1 MELVKRDNIFNQ
13 TSPLKVDRN
22 AFDLTHKVISSWDM
36 GKLYPVSVHE
46 VYPNDYE
53 KTMIQTKMIFETM
66 QKPIYQ
72 NLKANFYEFD
82 VAYRNLWKHWRNY
95 YTRGRKGNFTAQE
108 PKVNLNCAS
117 NIKGSLFDYLG
128 FPLQSQ
134 LKGDVFVS
142 AFPFV
147 AYDFIYFWNFINPE
161 LQENIVYNIQDQ
173 LFTESDSIGEY
184 FNDELNLFSYYGKDF
199 YLTNEDGIPLYTRML
214 GSLSPSQAS
223 NYTVINNSNIYGKND
238 RYSYLLG
245 ATGTYNHIPVGIMC
259 YDESKKTISP
269 YIWASPAQ
277 VGKIDNQS
285 YRRICNIGFLYNVNW
300 QRDYFTSA
308 HLSQQQGSPLSIPIN
323 SNVSGDGEITGNID
337 RLNVGVKSNE
347 GPFAQLYTKP
357 YGSIQNEYYAG
368 TTSIPL
374 DDLNNKP
381 VQTSPSTFTLN
392 AADIASKLHAI
403 SSSFSNNDLRLV
415 WQINMIKESV
425 LFNKKN
431 FEYASYLKYF
441 FGRGPNTSDLQQPNF
456 ISSFSLDIFVGE
468 VIQNSQT
475 TETAALGDRGGIASI
490 TGKDYFDSYTF
501 DEVGLS
507 MIVMYIA
514 PQTVYQSS
522 QGINRMWLRND
533 SFDYYNPLLAHIGLQ
548 EVQNR
553 ELYATGGEEDL
564 EPFGYTPAFNE
575 LRYIPDTV
583 TSDMRDTL
591 DIWHL
596 ARKYSQLPVLNSDY
610 LLCRPSKR
618 IYAAQLPD
626 VPNITGIINI
636 VKLAYRDM
644 PELAIPELIDH
655 RY

>member
-1 MELVKRDNIFNQ
+1 MDLVKRDNIFNQ
-13 TSPLKVDRN
+13 TSPIKVERN

-53 KTMIQTKMIFETM
+53 KSMIQTKMIFETM

-108 PKVNLNCAS
+108 PKVNLNCKS

-134 LKGDVFVS
+134 LNGDVFVS

-173 LFTESDSIGEY
+173 IFTENDTIGEY
-184 FNDELNLFSYYGKDF
+184 FTDELNLFSYYGKDF
-199 YLTNEDGIPLYTRML
+199 YLINEDGIPLYTRML
-214 GSLSPSQAS
+214 GYSLDQNAKI
-223 NYTVINNSNIYGKND
+223 VDNSSLYGKND
-238 RYSYLLG
+238 RYTYTAVKSDDNNTSVPIGIIVDVNGLLPVTAG
-245 ATGTYNHIPVGIMC
+245 AG
-259 YDESKKTISP
+259 EK
-269 YIWASPAQ
+269 
-277 VGKIDNQS
+277 GKITNGF
-285 YRRICNIGFLYNVNW
+285 YRNAVNLGFIYNVNW

-323 SNVSGDGEITGNID
+323 SNITGEGNYTLNLGEFGINANGIDDNKPHSIGLTDSIGTPGNDYYGVGSNVPVSGGLFTSPIVGNI
-337 RLNVGVKSNE
+337 NVDN
-347 GPFAQLYTKP
+347 FAR
-357 YGSIQNEYYAG
+357 
-368 TTSIPL
+368 
-374 DDLNNKP
+374 
-381 VQTSPSTFTLN
+381 
-392 AADIASKLHAI
+392 KLHAI

-456 ISSFSLDIFVGE
+456 IGSFSLDIFVGE

-475 TETAALGDRGGIASI
+475 TDTAALGDRGGIASI
-490 TGKDYFDSYTF
+490 TGKDYFDNYTF

-522 QGINRMWLRND
+522 QGVNRMWLRND

-553 ELYATGGEEDL
+553 ELYATGGSDDL

-575 LRYIPDTV
+575 LRYIPDVV

-596 ARKYSQLPVLNSDY
+596 ARKYSELPVLNSEY